1 MSKTKKQ
8 EKQPSIPSPE
18 SQLTEIIPTK
28 LYTGRK
34 RGRKETEKK
43 TYLAE
48 SKAKIAEY
56 EKQLKTKM
64 KDGKKLT

>member
-1 MSKTKKQ
+1 MV
-8 EKQPSIPSPE
+8 
-18 SQLTEIIPTK
+18 EIIPTK

-43 TYLAE
+43 TYFAE
-48 SKAKIAEY
+48 SQAKIDEY